1 MDRFSPSERACQC
14 FRATTRG
21 PSGPKKNHHM
31 KTRGGDVYK
40 ISKGFSERFVNSAIP
55 YMQRLLNRDKKNQ
68 LKVLKT
74 STLSPTNYACSWDI
88 LL

>member
-1 MDRFSPSERACQC
+1 
-14 FRATTRG
+14 
-21 PSGPKKNHHM
+21 M

-55 YMQRLLNRDKKNQ
+55 YMQRLLTTRDKKNQ